1 MMNRQQFDSVFPL
14 GSHLC
19 RWPMPAMSEL
29 KHDMEI
35 LKKQGFNLVK
45 LQEQWAID
53 EPAEGEYDF
62 SVYEELIE
70 HAAGLD
76 MGVYLGMT
84 CTQAPHWLYD
94 KHPGCRMVGRDGQTI
109 VYESPTTL
117 PADGK
122 PGPCYDHPGAM
133 AEQLEFIA
141 MLVKTLGRYENIVVW
156 NTWQEIGYWSES
168 QVGNAV
174 CFCPNTLN
182 FFRRWLEQKY
192 GDLDSLNRAWRT
204 RYAAWEM
211 IIHSRTCNIREPQAV
226 DINWQYF
233 MDNIQVANVLRQRAD
248 AIKAADPLDRPVF
261 AHKGAPAYGSGQ
273 DWAYARSQDF
283 LGASCYPAWECGQG
297 KDDGYV
303 RPFKPELALLNEMW
317 DRVAYQYDHI
327 RSASPGKGRPG
338 GVPVWAAEFQ
348 GGPVS
353 TGFQMGR
360 VPSAADIRR
369 WMLTAVSAGVTA
381 ISFWVTRAEIMA
393 GEQNGFG
400 LLDSTG
406 DTTARLK
413 EAGCIG
419 RALNDYPELF
429 AQPTLE
435 TASVAIMVNE
445 DNFQLCRHLKQ
456 GDDNLAYSTRGWYRL
471 IWDMS
476 IPIDLIDATY
486 DINSLADYPLLILP
500 FPLSISKTTA
510 KKLVQYVEAGGCL
523 ICEAAPGRID
533 ENGICSRGEI
543 SPILSDLFGVAQK
556 SFDMVREPDNGSRW
570 SPPERTWGEYL
581 DAQMLDGQGP
591 LAGHRLRANVYVE
604 TFELSENT
612 EPVLMA
618 GERVAGTR
626 RRVGNGQAWLI
637 GTYVGHNGTAYRDS
651 EIHKAVQTMLAT
663 CGVLP
668 EYAGKLLVRKRVVP
682 GKEAWIFT
690 NPTSERITERV
701 STSGWRKVSD
711 LLEQTVTITNAS
723 AELTVE
729 PFDIRVLV
737 VEK

>member
-297 KDDGYV
+297 KDVG
-303 RPFKPELALLNEMW
+303 LIIHM
-317 DRVAYQYDHI
+317 
-327 RSASPGKGRPG
+327 
-338 GVPVWAAEFQ
+338 
-348 GGPVS
+348 
-353 TGFQMGR
+353 
-360 VPSAADIRR
+360 
-369 WMLTAVSAGVTA
+369 SAG
-381 ISFWVTRAEIMA
+381 
-393 GEQNGFG
+393 
-400 LLDSTG
+400 
-406 DTTARLK
+406 TT
-413 EAGCIG
+413 
-419 RALNDYPELF
+419 
-429 AQPTLE
+429 
-435 TASVAIMVNE
+435 
-445 DNFQLCRHLKQ
+445 
-456 GDDNLAYSTRGWYRL
+456 
-471 IWDMS
+471 
-476 IPIDLIDATY
+476 
-486 DINSLADYPLLILP
+486 
-500 FPLSISKTTA
+500 
-510 KKLVQYVEAGGCL
+510 
-523 ICEAAPGRID
+523 
-533 ENGICSRGEI
+533 
-543 SPILSDLFGVAQK
+543 
-556 SFDMVREPDNGSRW
+556 
-570 SPPERTWGEYL
+570 
-581 DAQMLDGQGP
+581 
-591 LAGHRLRANVYVE
+591 
-604 TFELSENT
+604 
-612 EPVLMA
+612 
-618 GERVAGTR
+618 
-626 RRVGNGQAWLI
+626 
-637 GTYVGHNGTAYRDS
+637 
-651 EIHKAVQTMLAT
+651 
-663 CGVLP
+663 
-668 EYAGKLLVRKRVVP
+668 
-682 GKEAWIFT
+682 
-690 NPTSERITERV
+690 
-701 STSGWRKVSD
+701 
-711 LLEQTVTITNAS
+711 
-723 AELTVE
+723 
-729 PFDIRVLV
+729 
-737 VEK
+737 